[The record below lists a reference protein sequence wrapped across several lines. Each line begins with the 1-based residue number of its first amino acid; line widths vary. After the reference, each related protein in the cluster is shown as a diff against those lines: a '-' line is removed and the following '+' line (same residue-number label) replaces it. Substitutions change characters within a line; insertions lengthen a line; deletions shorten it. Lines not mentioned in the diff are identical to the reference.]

1 MRQLVLALLA
11 GGTGHGYDLKRSYD
25 QNFGSI
31 WTPTNDGQMY
41 VTLSR
46 LEKEGLVAHR
56 IHEQEQRPDRKDFA
70 ITQTGRAALEVWL
83 GEKPAPPNLRSE
95 TMLRILAAAIS
106 GIADHRVLIA
116 SARKEYRAA
125 LRRVEELRDAAEDP
139 IRTLLV
145 ESASLQLDA
154 DLKWLDLADLHLAH
168 YLPNRSR
175 ATSPNDA
182 APDSTQKSTQE
193 LKQDATQDL
202 SSAANPTTR
211 PARPTRPR
219 A

>member
-56 IHEQEQRPDRKDFA
+56 VHEQEQRPDRKDFA

-83 GEKPAPPNLRSE
+83 AEKPAPPNLRSE

-106 GIADHRVLIA
+106 GIADHRLLIT

-168 YLPNRSR
+168 YLPTRSR

-182 APDSTQKSTQE
+182 TPGSTPDATPGS
-193 LKQDATQDL
+193 TQDL
-202 SSAANPTTR
+202 SGTANPTTR
-211 PARPTRPR
+211 PVRPARPR

>member
-11 GGTGHGYDLKRSYD
+11 GGTGHGYDLKRSYE

-46 LEKEGLVAHR
+46 LEKEGLVQHR
-56 IHEQEQRPDRKDFA
+56 VHEQEQRPDRKDFA
-70 ITQTGRAALEVWL
+70 ITETGRVALETWL
-83 GEKPAPPNLRSE
+83 AEKPSPPNLRSE

-106 GIADHRVLIA
+106 GITDHRVLIA

-168 YLPNRSR
+168 YRPTDPS
-175 ATSPNDA
+175 AGTSNN
-182 APDSTQKSTQE
+182 Q
-193 LKQDATQDL
+193 
-202 SSAANPTTR
+202 TR
-211 PARPTRPR
+211 PAPPTRPTRPIATR
-219 A
+219 HSPIHS

>member
-56 IHEQEQRPDRKDFA
+56 VHEQEQRPDRKDFA

-83 GEKPAPPNLRSE
+83 AEKPAPPNLRSE

-106 GIADHRVLIA
+106 GIADHRVLIT

-175 ATSPNDA
+175 APSPNDA
-182 APDSTQKSTQE
+182 APDSTPDVTPGSN
-193 LKQDATQDL
+193 QDW
-202 SSAANPTTR
+202 SSAADSTTR
-211 PARPTRPR
+211 PARPARPARPR

>member
-56 IHEQEQRPDRKDFA
+56 VHEQEQRPDRKDFA
-70 ITQTGRAALEVWL
+70 ITPTGRTALEAWL
-83 GEKPAPPNLRSE
+83 AEKPAPPNLRSE

-106 GIADHRVLIA
+106 GIVDHRTLIT

-139 IRTLLV
+139 VRTLLV

-168 YLPNRSR
+168 YLPNTSR
-175 ATSPNDA
+175 EAKS
-182 APDSTQKSTQE
+182 STTQE
-193 LKQDATQDL
+193 ATNTSTSQTQPL
-202 SSAANPTTR
+202 
-211 PARPTRPR
+211 RPTRPR
-219 A
+219 S